1 MTAMRFANFV
11 MEYVMPAGLTFMFVY
26 MIYLFVSEE
35 IKAHRR
41 AKRERE
47 QQVH

>member
-1 MTAMRFANFV
+1 MTAMRFADLV
-11 MEYVMPAGLTFMFVY
+11 MDYIMPAGLTFIVVY